1 MYYDI
6 KEAKHIDR
14 YKLDIKFVDGKQGIL
29 DLEYYIKKGGVF
41 ERFSDFNYFLKFYID
56 KERFVLSWP
65 DGLDTAPESV
75 YDKIS
80 ERAGSSS
87 I

>member
-14 YKLDIKFVDGKQGIL
+14 YKLEITFADGKQGIV
-29 DLEYYIKKGGVF
+29 DLEDYIKKGGVF
-41 ERFSDFNYFLKFYID
+41 KRFSDFNYFLKFYIN
-56 KERFVLSWP
+56 KELFVLSWP
-65 DGLDTAPESV
+65 DGLDIAPESV

-80 ERAGSSS
+80 AYVESS